1 LVKRTTIVDIARE
14 AKVSVS
20 TVSKALMDAPDIS
33 YKTKCLIRK
42 TAEELG
48 YVQNLNAASLKS
60 GSSKMIG
67 ILCDSLL
74 NPYYNEIIYY
84 LEILLSEKNYTVVI
98 YRSNELNMKIYNNM
112 ISRNLE
118 GLVSFLTPDSE
129 VERCLQNHSF
139 PAVIIGRKSNYVS
152 SVYMDDEKIGCLAAE
167 YLLKQNVKKPIYIG
181 EFKGLD
187 ISILR
192 GKGFKDRMI
201 KDNIEPILFFNE
213 RDQHIKVLLDSIK
226 NDELLN
232 CDSIFCFSDI
242 IAFEVMN
249 VLSKIGKK
257 DIPIIGV
264 DNIHAEIPLPFSMLS
279 VGANKKNIAKKAIKF
294 LLDQINGINNDV
306 QVYVEEVY
314 FSSF

>member
-1 LVKRTTIVDIARE
+1 MVKRTTIVDIARE

-33 YKTKCLIRK
+33 EKTKCLVRK
-42 TAEELG
+42 TADMLG

-98 YRSNELNMKIYNNM
+98 YRSNELNMKIYNNLL
-112 ISRNLE
+112 SRNIE
-118 GLVSFLTPDSE
+118 GLVTFLTPDSE
-129 VERCLQNHSF
+129 VEKCLKNHSF
-139 PAVIIGRKSNYVS
+139 PAVIIGRKSDYVS

-167 YLLKQNVKKPIYIG
+167 YLIKNHIKNPLYIG

-187 ISILR
+187 ISVLR
-192 GKGFKDRMI
+192 GKGFCDRLI
-201 KDNIEPILFFNE
+201 KENINPVACFNE
-213 RDQHIKVLLDSIK
+213 RDQHIDVLLENIK
-226 NDELLN
+226 NNELLN
-232 CDSIFCFSDI
+232 CDGIFCFSDI

-249 VLSKIGKK
+249 ILSKIGRK

-279 VGANKKNIAKKAIKF
+279 IGANKKNIAKKAIKF
-294 LLDQINGINNDV
+294 LLDQINGFNKDV
-306 QVYVEEVY
+306 QMYVEEVY

>member
-1 LVKRTTIVDIARE
+1 MVKRTTIVDIARE

-67 ILCDSLL
+67 ILCDSL
-74 NPYYNEIIYY
+74 
-84 LEILLSEKNYTVVI
+84 

-201 KDNIEPILFFNE
+201 KDNIDPILFFNE
-213 RDQHIKVLLDSIK
+213 RDQHIKVLLDNIK
-226 NDELLN
+226 DNELLN

-257 DIPIIGV
+257 D
-264 DNIHAEIPLPFSMLS
+264 
-279 VGANKKNIAKKAIKF
+279 IAKKAIKF